1 MTRAFVD
8 FLQEARKGVLMKRRD
23 FIAGSGALVAGIAA
37 AGASRAYEKRETGDF
52 PRIDHAANE
61 EIRVAFAMANGATV
75 IDFAGPWEVFQ
86 DVMIPSPG
94 GTRMPFELFTVG
106 ESRESVRAT
115 GGLHIIPDYT
125 FETAPTPNVIV
136 VPALRGSDALLEWLR
151 KTHEKTDITTSVCTG
166 AFQLAR
172 AGLLNGKSATTH
184 HDFLDRLESS
194 FPEID
199 VRRGVRLVD
208 NGDIATAGG
217 LTSGIDMALRV
228 VARYFGPEV
237 AETTA
242 FYMEYEGKGWRS

>member
-1 MTRAFVD
+1 
-8 FLQEARKGVLMKRRD
+8 MKRRD
-23 FIAGSGALVAGIAA
+23 FIAGTGALVAGIAA
-37 AGASRAYEKRETGDF
+37 AGASRAYEKRETEDF
-52 PRIDHAANE
+52 PRIDHAGTE
-61 EIRVAFAMANGATV
+61 KIRVAFAMANGATV

-86 DVMIPSPG
+86 DVTIPSPG
-94 GTRMPFELFTVG
+94 GTWSPFELFTVS
-106 ESRESVRAT
+106 ESREPVRAT
-115 GGLHIIPDYT
+115 GGLNIIPDYT

-136 VPALRGSDALLEWLR
+136 VPALRGSEALSEWLR
-151 KTHEKTDITTSVCTG
+151 RAHEKTDITTSVCTG

-184 HDFLDRLESS
+184 HDFLDQLESS

-199 VRRGVRLVD
+199 VKRGVRLVD

-228 VARYFGPEV
+228 VARYFGPDV